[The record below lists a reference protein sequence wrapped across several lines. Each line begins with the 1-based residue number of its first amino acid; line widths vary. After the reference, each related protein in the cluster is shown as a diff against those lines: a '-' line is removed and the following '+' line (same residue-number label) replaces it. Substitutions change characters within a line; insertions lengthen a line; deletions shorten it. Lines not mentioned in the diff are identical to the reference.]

1 VNEAIAA
8 YINIFISGSGD
19 HPNI

>member
-1 VNEAIAA
+1 VSKAVAA